1 MSALKRCS
9 KCKLATYC
17 SEQCQKEHW
26 HNTHKN
32 HCKYISK
39 KKVLATAT
47 HDNSACVACKEESQA
62 GKEMVS
68 EACSSALPCTMS
80 PANIRLTNLYMFDS
94 VYGSIPLPEM
104 TGKFQSKLENSLA
117 ISMRILMKMKLANS
131 FPWTV
136 NKSKAEDLY
145 DSLGHVRM
153 QLCMSGMLP
162 KPGSQGPI

>member
-80 PANIRLTNLYMFDS
+80 PANIQLTNLRMFDS
-94 VYGSIPLPEM
+94 FYGYFEDMVIKTSY
-104 TGKFQSKLENSLA
+104 GKAEDVTP
-117 ISMRILMKMKLANS
+117 ILS
-131 FPWTV
+131 RTV
-136 NKSKAEDLY
+136 NK
-145 DSLGHVRM
+145 
-153 QLCMSGMLP
+153 
-162 KPGSQGPI
+162 